1 MLIGAKSCR
10 SCEHRL
16 LKGSSVFCRRY
27 PPQTF
32 VTIQSSP
39 NGPVTTPMSWYPPV
53 NPDEPCGE
61 YKRNDMN
68 AREELGQAQAGIGVQ

>member
-16 LKGSSVFCRRY
+16 LKGASVFCRRY

-32 VTIQSSP
+32 VVPQQGP
-39 NGPVTTPMSWYPPV
+39 NGPVMSPMSWYPPV
-53 NPDEPCGE
+53 NPEDPCGE
-61 YKRNDMN
+61 YKRSEAN
-68 AREELGQAQAGIGVQ
+68 AREEVMQAGAPIGVQ